1 MDLRE
6 QILLELIL
14 ESDLPVSE
22 AAMFVTPKIRRALK
36 DTPVVTKKE
45 FLDEV
50 RPCDIL
56 VTFTPKKTL
65 QSTFVQVKAKF
76 MSMFQASPFT
86 SSKLALN
93 RNIIAGYGVDPTTDN
108 YLQTYSL
115 HNFINRWIQEAMLIR
130 VPDVTADQKKK
141 IQQYLRSRMGLT
153 YNSDQV
159 LKSAW
164 KRFYKKI
171 LPAFR
176 GKDPD
181 PKLLRQLR
189 DPLFCS
195 NIIAVA
201 YKAAGYR
208 KSFGKSIYDIWPR
221 DFITAPFTEKVC
233 RIEYK

>member
-14 ESDLPVSE
+14 EGDLPVSE
-22 AAMFVTPKIRRALK
+22 AAMFVTPKIRSALK
-36 DTPVVTKKE
+36 GTPIVTKKE
-45 FLDEV
+45 FLEQI

-56 VTFTPKKTL
+56 VTFTPKKSL
-65 QSTFVQVKAKF
+65 QSTFIQVKAKF
-76 MSMFQASPFT
+76 MTLFQASPFT

-93 RNIIAGYGVDPTTDN
+93 RKVIAGYDVDPTADN

-130 VPDVTADQKKK
+130 VPDLTPGQKKK
-141 IQQYLRSRMGLT
+141 IQNYLRSRMGLS

-171 LPAFR
+171 LPIFKD
-176 GKDPD
+176 KDPS
-181 PKLLRQLR
+181 PTLLTQLR
-189 DPLFCS
+189 EPLFCS

-201 YKAAGYR
+201 YKAAGYKR
-208 KSFGKSIYDIWPR
+208 PFGKNIYDIWPR